1 MASTR
6 DRINAQGQYV
16 GTSVLWRE
24 DGKQRSRLFPSSA
37 EAIAYR
43 AKVECGT
50 ADTSPA
56 ARGAIL
62 FGVFVLT
69 VWLPSCGKAR
79 RTVNTMRSAMA
90 NGLAP
95 LANQTLAWVAQH
107 RAEVQ
112 ALIAAD
118 SSVDHGRLYMTV
130 KGACEEAVA
139 LGLIE
144 SHRLS
149 GIKVKRSGKRRDI
162 ILTTPEQRQHIADG
176 LGQHSLAVW
185 IMHGTGCRI
194 SECLGLRGSDFR
206 DGFRTVRIQ
215 RQSDDGMAAPLK
227 ARREGQFRD
236 VPVPTWLAKMVKA
249 HVAEHGL
256 GPMFPGRSKE
266 FTSYESVQGK
276 IKTLASELG
285 LDGFTA
291 HQFRHHFATA
301 LLANHMDIVAVAEW
315 LGDGVKV
322 VQETYAHVL
331 PVASDRAREILD
343 MAL

>member
-6 DRINAQGQYV
+6 DRINAKGYV

-24 DGKQRSRLFPSSA
+24 DGHQRSRLFPSSA
-37 EAIAYR
+37 EAEAYKR
-43 AKVECGT
+43 KIECGT

-56 ARGAIL
+56 ARGAIP
-62 FGVFVLT
+62 FGEYVST
-69 VWLPSCGKAR
+69 VYLPTCGKASN
-79 RTVNTMRSAMA
+79 TIKTMRSAMA
-90 NGLAP
+90 CGLAP
-95 LANQTLAWVAQH
+95 LAGQTLAWVASH

-112 ALIAAD
+112 AIIAAD
-118 SSVDHGRLYMTV
+118 ASVDHGRLYLTV
-130 KGACEEAVA
+130 KGACDEAVA

-162 ILTTPEQRQHIADG
+162 ILTTPEQRQHMADG

-206 DGFRTVRIQ
+206 DAFKTVRIQ
-215 RQSDDGMAAPLK
+215 RQADDGQAAPLK

-236 VPVPTWLAKMVKA
+236 VPVPTWLSKMVKT
-249 HVAEHGL
+249 HVAAHGL
-256 GPMFPGRSKE
+256 GALFPGRSKE

-276 IKTLASELG
+276 IKTLAAQLG

-291 HQFRHHFATA
+291 HQFRHAFATA
-301 LLANHMDIVAVAEW
+301 LLTNHMDIIAVAEW

-343 MAL
+343 SAL